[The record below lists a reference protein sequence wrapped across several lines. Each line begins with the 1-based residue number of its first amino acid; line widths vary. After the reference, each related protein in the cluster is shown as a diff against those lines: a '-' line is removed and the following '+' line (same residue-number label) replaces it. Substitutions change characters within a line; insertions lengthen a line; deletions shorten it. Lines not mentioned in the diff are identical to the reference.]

1 MIPAL
6 TTPHPFSTLTAS
18 THPAQRLRIPDRTL
32 HRPLIAVPGHCL
44 NCSQTTCTD
53 ADMCADAL
61 APRVWG
67 ACPNCR
73 GTRTVPGVTY
83 PAGGLRHQACPSC
96 GGSGFCEL
104 DAEDI
109 ATERPALL
117 VTPAP
122 HPADLTLGVSS

>member
-18 THPAQRLRIPDRTL
+18 THPAQRLRIPARTQ
-32 HRPLIAVPGHCL
+32 HRPLIPVPGQRL

-83 PAGGLRHQACPSC
+83 PASGLRHQACPSC

-109 ATERPALL
+109 GTERPALL